1 MWDFFPMENLFQH
14 LQRLYGC
21 SCTIFDA
28 ITSSAFVYLSITVLL
43 YSFSISSLV
52 CWDPPL
58 QIAIPWV
65 RDERWSCFFSHSG
78 PSIRNLLPLYF
89 RNAATVD
96 FSSLLGKPVSSTS
109 KNQIS
114 SFPFDL
120 RTCVCICVCVAVVV
134 THTPLFMLFSVR
146 HLEHLRIGTV
156 ETTTVVVI
164 IKIFG
169 SFSLGKPAATEP
181 TD

>member
-14 LQRLYGC
+14 HQRLYGC

-65 RDERWSCFFSHSG
+65 RDERWSCFFSHFG
-78 PSIRNLLPLYF
+78 PSIRNLLPLCF

-114 SFPFDL
+114 SFPFAL
-120 RTCVCICVCVAVVV
+120 RARASAHVCVHMCVCCCCCYPYSTFYVV
-134 THTPLFMLFSVR
+134 
-146 HLEHLRIGTV
+146 LRKTLRAF
-156 ETTTVVVI
+156 
-164 IKIFG
+164 K
-169 SFSLGKPAATEP
+169 
-181 TD
+181 DWYCRNNYCCYDY